1 MSVISVAAEKVL
13 EFKMIYRKLTVP
25 SFSAMRAEL
34 EQSTATKIL
43 EPIRYWDTEWP
54 NIKPISPTLYS
65 FINSK
70 RKTLIRH
77 CRFYLTPPNGILP
90 PHIDGSTAERS
101 PLSLIVPIVGF
112 ENTKMTWYDNSP
124 DNFEDHKTFGYTT
137 ARTKNPMMLTKIE
150 ETVID
155 TLTFVRTDVVHAISN
170 PNPTCR
176 LILSIRFNFNKETGN
191 QFNEVFDLAD
201 L

>member
-1 MSVISVAAEKVL
+1 MSEISVVVEKVL
-13 EFKMIYRKLTVP
+13 EFKMLYKKLNVSCFP
-25 SFSAMRAEL
+25 ALRQEL

-54 NIKPISPTLYS
+54 NIELISPTLYS
-65 FINSK
+65 FINRK
-70 RKTLIRH
+70 RKTLIRQ

-112 ENTKMTWYDNSP
+112 ENTKMTWYDNPP
-124 DNFEDHKTFGYTT
+124 DNFEDHKSFGYTT
-137 ARTKNPMMLTKIE
+137 ARTKNPMLLTKIGE
-150 ETVID
+150 AVID
-155 TLTFVRTDVVHAISN
+155 TPTFVRTDIIHAISN